1 MNIITSDKHH
11 INPILNI
18 HRQAFGE
25 TAGPVIAGLVADLF
39 QDESARPGLSLVA
52 TDKNPDQAPAQGDA
66 GILGHILF
74 TRARIMGTRLP
85 VSAMLLAPLAVSP
98 EVQGRGIGQALIRDG
113 LDRLR
118 ASGVD
123 LVFVLG
129 HPGYYPKAG
138 FTPAGVRGFSAPYP
152 IPEKDAGAW
161 MVRDLGTGLLG
172 WIKGTVQCARALDR
186 PEHWRE

>member
-1 MNIITSDKHH
+1 MNISESSDKKRLT
-11 INPILNI
+11 PI
-18 HRQAFGE
+18 HECAFGPS
-25 TAGPVIAGLVADLF
+25 AGPVIAKLVADLF
-39 QDESARPGLSLVA
+39 EDDTARPRLSLVA
-52 TDKNPDQAPAQGDA
+52 RDDT

-74 TRARIMGTRLP
+74 TRAELRQAGPKDP
-85 VSAMLLAPLAVSP
+85 VKSVSICLLAPLAIVPSA
-98 EVQGRGIGQALIRDG
+98 QGRGIGQALIREG
-113 LDRLR
+113 LDRLT

-138 FTPAGVRGFSAPYP
+138 FTPAGVYGLTAPYP

-161 MVRDLGTGLLG
+161 MVRDLTGGLLG
-172 WIKGTVQCARALDR
+172 QVTGEVRCARALDR